1 MLLLSY
7 FFVYACLVAGLYNA
21 EALSRSTIAAEDYV
35 STLIDREPTAGFSTF
50 STPES
55 SNLVRLYICLD

>member
-7 FFVYACLVAGLYNA
+7 FFVYACLVAGLYA

-35 STLIDREPTAGFSTF
+35 STLIDTEPMAGFSTF